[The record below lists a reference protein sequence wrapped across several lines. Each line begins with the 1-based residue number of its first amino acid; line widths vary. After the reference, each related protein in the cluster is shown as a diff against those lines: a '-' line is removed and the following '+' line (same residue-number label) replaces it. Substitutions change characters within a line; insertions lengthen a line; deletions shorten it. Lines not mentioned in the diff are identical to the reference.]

1 MSKKKLTIEQ
11 IVETGMIT
19 DASVIRMITKDPSL
33 INSQIVRDAI
43 CLQYDTED
51 EFEIVEEADIE
62 EKLIEEDV
70 IVKEPVVEEPI
81 VEEPQDEQP
90 DEEINEEEMKDLY
103 DVVQEEA
110 ATPANTMGM
119 GNPGVDAEGNPTEP
133 VAKAKKC
140 TKKTTKKKS
149 SEEEE

>member
-51 EFEIVEEADIE
+51 EFEIVEEPVIKENPDE
-62 EKLIEEDV
+62 GDV
-70 IVKEPVVEEPI
+70 IVKEPVVEEPL
-81 VEEPQDEQP
+81 VEET
-90 DEEINEEEMKDLY
+90 NEEEMKDLY

-119 GNPGVDAEGNPTEP
+119 GNPEVDAEGNPTEP

-140 TKKTTKKKS
+140 TKKITKKKS